1 MLFCLSPAGKS
12 YQKQRLVNKMHIQN
26 LAKTMKKITD
36 ILAYP
41 ILLELLLQLGL
52 QP

>member
-1 MLFCLSPAGKS
+1 MLFYLSPAGMS
-12 YQKQRLVNKMHIQN
+12 YQKQRLVNKMPLQN

-36 ILAYP
+36 ILDYP
-41 ILLELLLQLGL
+41 VLLELLLQLGL